1 MSPKTVTRI
10 VAVAS
15 PDSYDAYNPVFTAK
29 YLLDHSN
36 WHYINS
42 FAQTLREYGFELVVY
57 AFSESGEPGLYRS
70 HDGSYTVRLIR
81 PSPLTLKLLGMGDPW
96 RYLATLI
103 NTIKLVKP
111 VLVDRPNMV
120 VNTHFPH
127 FPRGEALSLLSKLIG
142 TKFGY
147 LQSITLPGRSPYD
160 YIAQLFQHITDFYIF
175 TEAGGVE
182 ESQRRYL
189 IPRGKTH
196 LVGLL
201 PHVYSHESGV
211 QRRAQIQG
219 KNILYVGRLEDKQK
233 AVSNLIEAFA
243 RLAPLVPEATLT
255 IVGDG
260 TDRERLE
267 AFAKRTHYPQR
278 IRFTGWLTTDE
289 LTEQYRKAYLF
300 CLPSRRE
307 SYSLALT
314 EAMLAGL
321 PVVCSDLPQLGDR
334 AQDGHT
340 ALTVRVDDVEELSNK
355 LLLLLRDEDYAA
367 TLGRNARKRI
377 EQIIQES
384 RERLPQTLRQI
395 LTQH

>member
-1 MSPKTVTRI
+1 MAIRV
-10 VAVAS
+10 VALAS

-29 YLLDHSN
+29 YLLEHSN
-36 WHYINS
+36 WHYINT

-70 HDGSYTVRLIR
+70 RDGSYSVRLIR
-81 PSPLTLKLLGMGDPW
+81 PSPLTLKLLHMGGPW
-96 RYLATLI
+96 RYLATLV
-103 NTIKLVKP
+103 NTMKLVKP
-111 VLVDRPNMV
+111 ILEDHPNV
-120 VNTHFPH
+120 VINTHFPH
-127 FPRGEALSLLSKLIG
+127 FPRGEALSLLSKLVG

-147 LQSITLPGRSPYD
+147 LQSISLPGRSPYD
-160 YIAQLFQHITDFYIF
+160 YVARLFQHITDFYIF
-175 TEAGGVE
+175 TEADGVE
-182 ESQRRYL
+182 ESRRRYI
-189 IPRGKTH
+189 IPQGKTH

-201 PHVYSHESGV
+201 PHVHPHKDGV
-211 QRRAQIQG
+211 RRRAQTHER
-219 KNILYVGRLEDKQK
+219 NILYVGRLEDKQK

-243 RLAPLVPEATLT
+243 RLAPLAPEATLT

-260 TDRERLE
+260 TDRERLKSI
-267 AFAKRTHYPQR
+267 AKRTGYPQR
-278 IRFTGWLTTDE
+278 IHFTGWLTKDE
-289 LTEQYRKAYLF
+289 LAQQYHTAYLF

-307 SYSLALT
+307 SYSLVLT

-334 AQDGHT
+334 AINGVT
-340 ALTVRVDDVEELSNK
+340 ALTAKVDDMEELSNK
-355 LLLLLRDEDYAA
+355 LLLLLRDEEYAS

-384 RERLPQTLRQI
+384 REQLPQTLRLI